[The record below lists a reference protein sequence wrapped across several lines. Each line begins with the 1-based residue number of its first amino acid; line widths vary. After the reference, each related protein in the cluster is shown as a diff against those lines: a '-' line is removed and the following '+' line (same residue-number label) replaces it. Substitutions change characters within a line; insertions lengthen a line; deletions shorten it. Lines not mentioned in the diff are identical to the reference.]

1 MPKQE
6 KNKKRKC
13 HYRSRLLVAPVLSLL
28 LPRDPSRNTLCR
40 SGSLNG
46 LRWFRL
52 RVASNGRYICWM
64 YGAKPPVSPELLGF
78 INESHSC
85 FIVFN
90 GNGDVADE
98 LFLWCLRSCSCDCD
112 CAAAKRPCSVDKPLT
127 CMCVCDDNN
136 NNKFSLSNWTVN
148 FLNQNWRKYNLIIYL
163 KVFSCFQEAVEC
175 LLWHMHFTLVHKF
188 KQCRHIF
195 SRCCL

>member
-1 MPKQE
+1 MFLCHVLLHSTQSLNYFKCQKQ
-6 KNKKRKC
+6 KAKTKRKC
-13 HYRSRLLVAPVLSLL
+13 HYRSRLWVAPVLSLL

-90 GNGDVADE
+90 GSGDVADV

-127 CMCVCDDNN
+127 CKCVSVTTMTTTTTNLVHQIWN
-136 NNKFSLSNWTVN
+136 VN
-148 FLNQNWRKYNLIIYL
+148 FLQQK
-163 KVFSCFQEAVEC
+163 
-175 LLWHMHFTLVHKF
+175 
-188 KQCRHIF
+188 
-195 SRCCL
+195 